1 MELTGFGIGL
11 MLGVVAIF
19 GIVIILAKADR
30 VINEHEIHNLKER
43 IDTVLAKAD
52 RVIK

>member
-30 VINEHEIHNLKER
+30 VHELHNLKER
-43 IDTVLAKAD
+43 IDAIHKAD
-52 RVIK
+52 RVRK